1 MPRVLVESAV
11 KAALHERH
19 AATIEAD
26 APAGPVARNGI
37 KPAAETKR
45 TWHSSHVR
53 NLGIRHTDNDAF
65 ELWMPRADAA
75 GIAVEHRNRP
85 PVRRGCRRVQYFE
98 VRNSLNDRA
107 AAVPA
112 VDSRV
117 VEQVIHHGNPLRVC
131 NYWNPARAVGSAAS
145 RDNDG
150 QGRRDK

>member
-65 ELWMPRADAA
+65 ELWMPRADRSSIETARRYVGVA
-75 GIAVEHRNRP
+75 GGCSTSRCATASTTAPQLCRP
-85 PVRRGCRRVQYFE
+85 SIRALSSKSFTTAIHPATTT
-98 VRNSLNDRA
+98 DRA
-107 AAVPA
+107 DAT
-112 VDSRV
+112 SRCS
-117 VEQVIHHGNPLRVC
+117 LRT
-131 NYWNPARAVGSAAS
+131 
-145 RDNDG
+145 
-150 QGRRDK
+150 